1 MKRIFYMILRR
12 FYLAPVYFF
21 RIWWYSWHLDQY
33 DDEAC
38 YKLLRKLTIIANKS
52 GKVTIETHGAE
63 NIPKEDGFVFFP
75 NHQGMYDVLAFLESC
90 PRPFR
95 PVMKKEVCN
104 VILVKQVRLLL
115 RGFPMDREDIR
126 ASIKV
131 ISEMTDAIK
140 SGKNCLIFPEGTR
153 SRNGNQLLEFK
164 GGSFKCA
171 MNAKAPIVPVAL
183 IDSYKAFDT
192 GSIEPLTVQIHYLPP
207 VFYEEYK
214 GMKTT
219 EVAEMVRSR
228 IQETIDRKK
237 GSQ

>member
-1 MKRIFYMILRR
+1 MKRIFFMILRR

-21 RIWWYSWHLDQY
+21 RIWWYSWHLEQY

-38 YKLLRKLTIIANKS
+38 YKLLRKLTIIANRS
-52 GKVTIETHGAE
+52 GNVTIDAYGVE

-104 VILVKQVRLLL
+104 IILVKQVRLLL
-115 RGFPMDREDIR
+115 RGFSMDRQDIR

-131 ISEMTDAIK
+131 IAEMTDVIK
-140 SGKNCLIFPEGTR
+140 NGKNCLIFPEGTR

-183 IDSYKAFDT
+183 IDSYRAFDT

-207 VFYEEYK
+207 IFYEEYK

-237 GSQ
+237 GNQ

>member
-12 FYLAPVYFF
+12 FYLAPIYFF

-38 YKLLRKLTIIANKS
+38 YNLLRKLTIIANKS
-52 GKVTIETHGAE
+52 GKVTIETHGVE

-131 ISEMTDAIK
+131 IAEMTDVIK
-140 SGKNCLIFPEGTR
+140 NGKNCLIFPEGTR